1 VSVDTNKSTGWYVT
15 LERQD
20 ADTTLDLDSDATVN
34 ITDQTVWTAPA
45 ATTTHTGASSVRI
58 SSFGNSQRVLAFRVM
73 TASSTNGSM
82 FFAPS
87 WWGSEDSYIDNVN
100 TLWAGIPAPS
110 SGQKIGISSVNSG
123 GSPALNTV
131 LYYLDVP
138 NTQKTGVYSGNIIF
152 TAVMN

>member
-1 VSVDTNKSTGWYVT
+1 VSVNTSNSTGWYVT
-15 LERQD
+15 LERVD
-20 ADTTLDLDSDATVN
+20 ADTTLDRDTEDTIN
-34 ITDQTVWTAPA
+34 ITDQTAWTAPG

-58 SSFGNSQRVLAFRVM
+58 SSFANSQRVLAFRVM
-73 TASSTNGSM
+73 TASSTNGTM

-87 WWGSEDSYIDNVN
+87 WWGSADSYIDNAN
-100 TLWAGIPAPS
+100 TLWAGVNSTA
-110 SGQKIGISSVNSG
+110 QKIGISSVSSG

-138 NTQKTGVYSGNIIF
+138 NSQKTGAYSGNIIF